1 MPSVGQTSSPHLRP
15 RPRGGGGGGPGRA
28 AHSQRRW
35 GAAEPG
41 APLSFLSPISQ
52 SDKTHLIPQDG
63 VNRKEERKG
72 PWGKPVEFPPNTQDT
87 LGTENKHLPSP
98 AIIIPFFGEKAEARR
113 IKGACQVSGEMQVT
127 SVRQLCAV
135 CSYTAQSCSTLGLKP
150 GSK

>member
-35 GAAEPG
+35 GAAEPE

-98 AIIIPFFGEKAEARR
+98 AIIIPFL
-113 IKGACQVSGEMQVT
+113 
-127 SVRQLCAV
+127 VRKLRHG
-135 CSYTAQSCSTLGLKP
+135 GLKEP
-150 GSK
+150 VKFLGRCKSPPLGSFVLFAAIRLKAVARLV